1 MPKTPKVIKESSN
14 REREEGK
21 TSEKGTNPFRRSSRT
36 GKSPSRSEEGNKSK
50 EMDKEIKTMVRE
62 IKEDTAE
69 LREKKNGMH
78 RRQFR

>member
-1 MPKTPKVIKESSN
+1 
-14 REREEGK
+14 
-21 TSEKGTNPFRRSSRT
+21 
-36 GKSPSRSEEGNKSK
+36 
-50 EMDKEIKTMVRE
+50 MDKEIKTMVRE